1 MNRDLSGLEIALG
14 AMFGVYMSK
23 QGEDGK
29 LSKQAFLELLNEP
42 LPSFKKG
49 DGRDIGE
56 EIFQG
61 VDLNQDGSIEFKE
74 FALMMAGCAAGSFE
88 TLQKLMKE
96 MNKKK

>member
-1 MNRDLSGLEIALG
+1 
-14 AMFGVYMSK
+14 MFGVYMSK

-29 LSKQAFLELLNEP
+29 LSKQAFLELLNEQ

-49 DGRDIGE
+49 GGRDTGE

-61 VDLNQDGSIEFKE
+61 VDLNQDGSIDFKE
-74 FALMMAGCAAGSFE
+74 FALMVAGYAAGSYE